1 MPTTQLD
8 PLAIGTP
15 LPSFRLADPVRGTE
29 YATTDLAPG
38 QGLLVM
44 VICNHCP
51 YVVHLRAHL
60 APFAA
65 RYAAR
70 GIPSLAVSAN
80 DPEAYPED
88 APQRLAAVAREQGFG
103 FPYLY
108 DESQSFVRSLHAA
121 CTPEFYLFDG
131 TRRLYYRGR
140 FDGSTPGNG
149 RPVTG
154 EDLAGAIE
162 SLLRGD
168 PPPAHQQP
176 AIGCS
181 IKWRTEH

>member
-1 MPTTQLD
+1 MPTTQSD

-15 LPSFRLADPVRGTE
+15 VPAFRLNDPMRGVDYRSADLPRTE
-29 YATTDLAPG
+29 
-38 QGLLVM
+38 GLLVM

-51 YVVHLRAHL
+51 AVVHLRSAL
-60 APFAA
+60 GPFAA

-70 GIPSLAVSAN
+70 GITSLAVSAN
-80 DPEAYPED
+80 DPKAYPED
-88 APQRLAAVAREQGFG
+88 APPRLAAVAREMGFG

-108 DESQSFVRSLHAA
+108 DESQAFVRSLQAA

-131 TRRLYYRGR
+131 NRNLYYRGR
-140 FDGSTPGNG
+140 FDDSTPGNG
-149 RPVTG
+149 KPVTG
-154 EDLAGAIE
+154 SDLAGAIE
-162 SLLRGD
+162 SLLQGA
-168 PPPAHQQP
+168 PPPAHQYP